1 MKALFAIFAVAAGLA
16 LAGSTPAA
24 AKPVSKSD
32 LRCLV
37 LDGGNYSRRVV
48 NVCTCTTVANVPQ
61 DIRAL
66 LKPDASRVSLHCPAG
81 GGTAPRTADRT
92 PPPPPDDHGHGWSFS
107 KASSSSVFIGVA
119 AGSGC
124 GRGEVSIT
132 TNSVGGGCGGF
143 AGILA
148 TQRNSSVTIGDGG
161 GAAAGAGSGGGATN
175 ATFGGSNFSS
185 TGGSTGGSSCAGS
198 ACGGGGG
205 GGGGGGPSM

>member
-16 LAGSTPAA
+16 LAGSTPVA

-37 LDGGNYSRRVV
+37 LDGGNYTRRVV

-66 LKPDASRVSLHCPAG
+66 LKPDPSRVGLHCPSG
-81 GGTAPRTADRT
+81 GGLGPSRTVDRT
-92 PPPPPDDHGHGWSFS
+92 PPPPPEDDGHGWSFS

-124 GRGEVSIT
+124 GRGEVGASLDGP
-132 TNSVGGGCGGF
+132 SGGCGGF
-143 AGILA
+143 AGIFA

-175 ATFGGSNFSS
+175 ATFGGSNVSS

-205 GGGGGGPSM
+205 GGGGPAM

>member
-16 LAGSTPAA
+16 LAGLAPAA

-81 GGTAPRTADRT
+81 GGTGPTTTVDRT
-92 PPPPPDDHGHGWSFS
+92 PPDDNGHGWSFS
-107 KASSSSVFIGVA
+107 RGSSSSTFVGVA
-119 AGSGC
+119 VGSGC
-124 GRGEVSIT
+124 SRGEVGIS
-132 TNSVGGGCGGF
+132 TNSVGGGCGAF
-143 AGILA
+143 AGIFA
-148 TQRNSSVTIGDGG
+148 TQRNNSVAIGDGG
-161 GAAAGAGSGGGATN
+161 AAGANAGSGGGAVN
-175 ATFGGSNFSS
+175 ATFGGVSVSA
-185 TGGSTGGSSCAGS
+185 TGGSTDGSSCAGS
-198 ACGGGGG
+198 GCGGGGS
-205 GGGGGGPSM
+205 P

>member
-16 LAGSTPAA
+16 LAGTAPAA
-24 AKPVSKSD
+24 AAPVSKSD

-81 GGTAPRTADRT
+81 GGLGPRTTVDRT
-92 PPPPPDDHGHGWSFS
+92 PPDDHDGHGWSFS
-107 KASSSSVFIGVA
+107 RGSSSSTFIGVA
-119 AGSGC
+119 AGGGC
-124 GRGEVSIT
+124 GRGEVGIT
-132 TNSVGGGCGGF
+132 TNGGGCGAF
-143 AGILA
+143 AGIFA
-148 TQRNSSVTIGDGG
+148 TQRNNSVAVGDGGAAGADASSGG
-161 GAAAGAGSGGGATN
+161 GAANGS
-175 ATFGGSNFSS
+175 FGGVGVSV

-198 ACGGGGG
+198 GCGGGG
-205 GGGGGGPSM
+205 PL

>member
-1 MKALFAIFAVAAGLA
+1 MKALFAIFAIAAGLA
-16 LAGSTPAA
+16 LAGTAPAA

-81 GGTAPRTADRT
+81 GGTAPTTTVDRT
-92 PPPPPDDHGHGWSFS
+92 PPPDDHGHGWSFS
-107 KASSSSVFIGVA
+107 RGSSSSTFVGVA

-124 GRGEVSIT
+124 SSGGIGISSLS
-132 TNSVGGGCGGF
+132 NGGGCGSF
-143 AGILA
+143 AGIFA
-148 TQRNSSVTIGDGG
+148 TQRNNSVAIGDGG
-161 GAAAGAGSGGGATN
+161 AADAGASSGGGAVN
-175 ATFGGSNFSS
+175 GTFGGVGVSV
-185 TGGSTGGSSCAGS
+185 TGGSTSGSSCAGS
-198 ACGGGGG
+198 GCGGGGG
-205 GGGGGGPSM
+205 PL

>member
-24 AKPVSKSD
+24 AKPISKSD

-81 GGTAPRTADRT
+81 GGLGPNRTVDRT
-92 PPPPPDDHGHGWSFS
+92 PPPPEDDGHGWSFS
-107 KASSSSVFIGVA
+107 KASSSSIFIGVA
-119 AGSGC
+119 AG
-124 GRGEVSIT
+124 
-132 TNSVGGGCGGF
+132 GGCGGGGIGVASITGPSGGCGNF
-143 AGILA
+143 AGVLA
-148 TQRNSSVTIGDGG
+148 TQKNNAVTIGNG
-161 GAAAGAGSGGGATN
+161 GAAGAQAGSGGGAVN
-175 ATFGGSNFSS
+175 ATFGGSNVSS

-205 GGGGGGPSM
+205 GPL